1 MKKCLAVISALA
13 LLLCAFP
20 LTAFAAEKKPEVD
33 TSLPPVIFI
42 DGINSSDLVRD
53 MGAKEE
59 EKVFPFEVSD
69 VLPIVQENAAA
80 LWDMLDGD
88 YTAENEAAVLNA
100 VLAFLEGI
108 VMNDDGT
115 SKYDISADWVYPGQ
129 ARPRYTGDDAEQPEE
144 TFMDKL
150 SQLRSW
156 FSSLFREPA
165 EQLTEEELRQKM
177 LESRS
182 TYKFTYDWR
191 LDMFVLADRL
201 HDYIEYM
208 KELTGHGTVSLVG
221 FSQGA
226 AVLNTYLTVYGFDG
240 LESVIWCCGAQNGVE
255 LVGQIFTGRIRVDAA
270 ALTSYIR
277 ENDGTDLLSEI
288 ITCIAES
295 LRAIGV
301 TGNLLEYT
309 NKIIGAVIADGGLR
323 TILRQTFAKMPS
335 IWSLISDKY
344 YEEAKQFV
352 FNEPGDAET
361 YAELIETIDRYHYGV
376 QAHSTELMA
385 QAKSVTGKIGVI
397 AKYGLR
403 VTPLMLNDG
412 IQADGL
418 IDVAAA
424 SCGATAAEYGKTLGD
439 GYVQKV
445 QDGHNHVSPDRVI
458 DASTALYPEYTWF
471 IKNMPH
477 STLTDYPWE
486 LFSAIAHA
494 DGQFTVHDDP
504 DFPQFVVYEPIEGEC
519 TPLTEHSTSNA
530 FTRAVLRMRVFLRT
544 LLERVKRFFGKG

>member
-1 MKKCLAVISALA
+1 MKKCIAVLSALA

-20 LTAFAAEKKPEVD
+20 LTALAEEKKPEVD

-53 MGAKEE
+53 MGKKEE
-59 EKVFPFEVSD
+59 EKVFPFEAGD
-69 VLPIVQENAAA
+69 VVPVIQENAAA
-80 LWDMLDGD
+80 VWDMLDGD
-88 YTAENEAAVLNA
+88 YTAENEATVLNA
-100 VLAFLEGI
+100 VLDFLDGLA
-108 VMNDDGT
+108 MNDDGT

-129 ARPRYTGDDAEQPEE
+129 VRPHYTGDDAEQPEE
-144 TFMDKL
+144 TLMDKL

-156 FSSLFREPA
+156 FSSLFQEPA
-165 EQLTEEELRQKM
+165 EQLTEEELFRKM
-177 LESRS
+177 LERRS

-191 LDMFVLADRL
+191 LDMFVIAEQL

-208 KELTGHGTVSLVG
+208 KELTGHETVALVG

-255 LVGQIFTGRIRVDAA
+255 LVGQIFTGRVRVDAA

-288 ITCIAES
+288 ITCFAEA
-295 LRAIGV
+295 LKAIGV

-309 NKIIGAVIADGGLR
+309 NRIIAAVIADGGLR
-323 TILRQTFAKMPS
+323 TVLRQTFAKMPS

-344 YEEAKQFV
+344 YEEAKAYV

-376 QAHSTELMA
+376 QAHSAELMA
-385 QAKSVTGKIGVI
+385 QARSATGRIGVI

-403 VTPLMLNDG
+403 VTPLMQNDS

-418 IDVAAA
+418 IDVAAT

-445 QDGHNHVSPDRVI
+445 QDGHNHISADRVI
-458 DASTALYPEYTWF
+458 DASTCLYPEYTWF

-519 TPLTEHSTSNA
+519 TPLKENSSSNA
-530 FTRAVLRMRVFLRT
+530 FTRAVLRIRVFLRN
-544 LLERVKRFFGKG
+544 LLERVKHFFGKD